1 MPTDPDSLTQQT
13 FDTLAEAAAGQ
24 GMAAATD
31 RLAEHFRS
39 AEQYHE
45 LFDLRLLQARLDLGL
60 PAILTKGLDD
70 LEEPLRTQMEDR
82 YLVAC
87 SEIGHLLL
95 AEGRVREA
103 WMYLRPVGDRTVV
116 AAALEK
122 LTPQEDNVEQIVEVA
137 LYEGVHP
144 RLGFELVLKNF
155 GLCNAITTYDAQM
168 HQRSRA
174 ERQEVAA
181 LLVRQIHGDLLYT
194 LTDYLTKK
202 QGKTPQET
210 TLAALVADRDWMFDD
225 NEYHID
231 TSHLAAV
238 VRFALVIDDA
248 EVLRLA
254 IDLTEYGR
262 RLSAMFQYPGQEP
275 FVDTYATHALFFQ
288 ALVGETVDEAIEY
301 FRERAEALADDQSS
315 WPAEVYVA
323 LLARL
328 GRTNDAFEAAA
339 RYLASARTTG
349 FAPSLLELAQRAGNY
364 DRLLEIS
371 RQRGDLLGYTMA
383 LAEQKNVTA
392 QSTRDRSG

>member
-1 MPTDPDSLTQQT
+1 MTSDLDSLTQQA
-13 FDTLAEAAAGQ
+13 FDTVTEIAAGE
-24 GMAAATD
+24 GMAAATEQ
-31 RLAEHFRS
+31 LAEHFRS
-39 AEQYHE
+39 AERYHE
-45 LFDLRLLQARLDLGL
+45 LFDLRLLQARLDLGM

-70 LEEPLRTQMEDR
+70 LDEPLRTRMEDR
-82 YLVAC
+82 YLDAC
-87 SEIGHLLL
+87 REVGHLLL
-95 AEGRVREA
+95 ADGRVREA
-103 WMYLRPVGDRTVV
+103 WMYLRPVGDRTAV

-122 LTPQEDNVEQIVEVA
+122 LTPQEDTVEQIVEVA

-168 HQRSRA
+168 HQRPRA
-174 ERQEVAA
+174 ERQEVSA
-181 LLVRQIHGDLLYT
+181 LLVRQIHGDLLYS
-194 LTDYLTKK
+194 LTDYIAKK
-202 QGKTPQET
+202 QGKAPSET
-210 TLAALVADRDWMFDD
+210 TIAGLVADRDWLFDD

-275 FVDTYATHALFFQ
+275 FVDTYPAHALFFR
-288 ALVGETVDEAIEY
+288 ALVGEGVDEAVRY
-301 FRERAEALADDQSS
+301 FGERAEALADEQGS

-328 GRTNDAFEAAA
+328 DRINDAFEAAA
-339 RYLASARTTG
+339 KYLASARTTG
-349 FAPSLLELAQRAGNY
+349 FAPSLLELAQRTGDY
-364 DRLLEIS
+364 DRLREIS
-371 RQRGDLLGYTMA
+371 RQRGDLLGFAMA
-383 LAEQKNVTA
+383 LAEQCRG
-392 QSTRDRSG
+392 QSAA